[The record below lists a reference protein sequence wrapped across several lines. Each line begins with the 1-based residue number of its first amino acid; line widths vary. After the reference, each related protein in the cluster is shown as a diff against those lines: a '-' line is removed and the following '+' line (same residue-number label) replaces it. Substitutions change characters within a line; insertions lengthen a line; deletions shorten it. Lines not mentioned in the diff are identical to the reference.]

1 MSTFFLNMIL
11 MYFFIFGGIKKK
23 KEKKQEATHSEGD
36 FTIKENANIEILNL
50 YKPKS
55 YIFEKFI
62 PFIPK
67 KEYLSPFSKKEIA
80 YQSTCGRFLSTK
92 KVLLLLEE
100 YKKIYDF
107 IILTRT
113 DLLINSLPEFSTLNK
128 DKIYSKYTKEDFI
141 WIMNMNHV
149 NLFKNMFDNLDNLYD
164 ETKEFYPESFFK
176 CWFKMNNIEEN
187 IIGHP
192 EISVGIIR

>member
-1 MSTFFLNMIL
+1 

-67 KEYLSPFSKKEIA
+67 KNICPHFQKK
-80 YQSTCGRFLSTK
+80 K
-92 KVLLLLEE
+92 
-100 YKKIYDF
+100 
-107 IILTRT
+107 
-113 DLLINSLPEFSTLNK
+113 
-128 DKIYSKYTKEDFI
+128 
-141 WIMNMNHV
+141 
-149 NLFKNMFDNLDNLYD
+149 
-164 ETKEFYPESFFK
+164 
-176 CWFKMNNIEEN
+176 
-187 IIGHP
+187 
-192 EISVGIIR
+192 